1 MPRISY
7 MASASRRACSPS
19 THIPVAVAPP
29 LTQFVTNHSSVL
41 LIDPQPQRRRLTEAE
56 GEAHDGHQPLS
67 SVAST
72 GQYRVSCLSLPD
84 VASPCLSLPGHSHS
98 IINGAV
104 SALICLLFFH
114 IEFRNTLLY
123 TLPKKFLLLPV
134 VARSNWRNSFILH
147 RRGVIKLRYD
157 ALG

>member
-1 MPRISY
+1 MLKR
-7 MASASRRACSPS
+7 
-19 THIPVAVAPP
+19 
-29 LTQFVTNHSSVL
+29 
-41 LIDPQPQRRRLTEAE
+41 QPAALGGRQ
-56 GEAHDGHQPLS
+56 Q
-67 SVAST
+67 
-72 GQYRVSCLSLPD
+72 CF
-84 VASPCLSLPGHSHS
+84 PGGDHSHS

-104 SALICLLFFH
+104 STLIFILFFR